1 MLKFNYFRYG
11 VASNMACEKNEVY
24 EVVAIDM
31 VKEKEI
37 EGSSNCITGG
47 SDYLLPRLK
56 EAFNKATRIDIIVAF
71 LMASGVELLEEEL
84 RDAVNRKIPVRI
96 LTGNYL
102 NITQP
107 HALYKLR
114 DIMGDSV
121 DLRFY
126 NKPEKSFHPKA
137 YIFEYGDEGELF
149 VGSSNMSKSALTN
162 GIEWN
167 YKIDKNK
174 NKEDYMFFKRAFE
187 DLFFNHSIIVDDKE
201 LKRYSK
207 TWKRP
212 KLYKNVES
220 SMEEVVEEN
229 KTIPLFKPRGAQ
241 IEALYELKKLRDEG
255 ADKGLVV
262 AATGIGKTYLA
273 AFDSK
278 DFNRILFVAHR
289 EEILKQAQQSFKNVT
304 PHKSTGLFYG
314 ECKDFNAQVL
324 FATVQTIG
332 KDEYLNSKVF
342 PREHFD
348 YIIMDD
354 ERVIIR
360 TKLEKPSKIKGLALI

>member
-1 MLKFNYFRYG
+1 
-11 VASNMACEKNEVY
+11 MACEKNEVY

-47 SDYLLPRLK
+47 SDYLLPKLK
-56 EAFNKATRIDIIVAF
+56 EAFSKATRIDIIVAF
-71 LMASGVELLEEEL
+71 LMESGVELLEQEL

-137 YIFEYGDEGELF
+137 YIFEYVDEGELF
-149 VGSSNMSKSALTN
+149 VGSSNMSKSALTS

-167 YKIDKNK
+167 YRIVKSR
-174 NKEDYMFFKRAFE
+174 NKEDYLYFKRAFE
-187 DLFFNHSIIVDDKE
+187 DLFFNHSIIIDDKE

-207 TWKRP
+207 TWKKT
-212 KLYKNVES
+212 KLYKNIES
-220 SMEEVVEEN
+220 DMEEVVEEN

-241 IEALYELKKLRDEG
+241 IEALYELKKLRAEG

-262 AATGIGKTYLA
+262 AATG
-273 AFDSK
+273 
-278 DFNRILFVAHR
+278 
-289 EEILKQAQQSFKNVT
+289 
-304 PHKSTGLFYG
+304 
-314 ECKDFNAQVL
+314 
-324 FATVQTIG
+324 
-332 KDEYLNSKVF
+332 
-342 PREHFD
+342 
-348 YIIMDD
+348 
-354 ERVIIR
+354 ERVIIVTGCINVLVSR
-360 TKLEKPSKIKGLALI
+360 VSGTLTKYNSCIA